1 LETEAKFVVPGSEVF
16 AQLKAL
22 DRIGPYERRDEKVKL
37 VHDRYVDTE
46 DHRFYSRQLYARLR
60 EGYTGGTLVTI
71 KRLGAPPEGAI
82 HSRDEYEVEVPNLEV
97 SAWPEGDVRSLV
109 TDVAGD
115 AALRDLVAVDQV
127 RTVSRLYDGER
138 TVAEMSL
145 DEVTIGTPHE
155 PVHSYELEV
164 ELLPDGTMSDLND
177 IVQTL
182 TDMYSLEPQ
191 PLTKFERAMML
202 SGEEHEAPLMDT
214 GDGSAPQPAAEAAEE
229 APAGKKKQKQ
239 KGSKKT
245 RRLAEGDVEAG
256 AETETAAGTQ
266 AEQPVE
272 KKVKPGKQPA
282 SVEATDSM
290 DDAGRK
296 IVGAF
301 FKAMLDNE
309 EGTRA
314 GEDPEALHDMRVATR
329 RMRAALRVLQPY
341 MHEQRTDNVRRGL
354 RAVAR
359 ALGAVRD
366 LDVLIINAEA
376 FQQTLPEEQ
385 RGDMEGLLGEW
396 RDRRGKSRK
405 AMLRL
410 LNSKDYTRFTKQM
423 ARFVEED
430 IPDPDMTAPEVA
442 PFQVRHVAPSAI
454 LSKYEQVRT
463 YETVMSAPTIAQLHA
478 LRIHGKYL
486 RYTLECFRETLP
498 SEAGDLI
505 REVVSMQDELGE
517 LHDADVA
524 IGLIRDYVQRH
535 TKRQK
540 DGYEFT
546 MPPGLAAY
554 MEDRSAAIRRNHAE
568 FLHTWA
574 GIKSPEW
581 RARLASVISAL

>member
-1 LETEAKFVVPGSEVF
+1 VETEAKFVVPGSEVF

-22 DRIGPYERRDEKVKL
+22 DKIGPYERRDEKVKL

-82 HSRDEYEVEVPNLEV
+82 HSRDEYEVEVPTLEV
-97 SAWPEGDVRSLV
+97 NEWPEGEVRSLV
-109 TDVAGD
+109 SEVAGD
-115 AALRDLVAVDQV
+115 SPLRDLVAVDQV

-138 TVAEMSL
+138 AVAELSA

-155 PVHSYELEV
+155 PVRSYELEV
-164 ELLPDGTMSDLND
+164 ELLPDGTMSDLTD
-177 IVQTL
+177 IVQAITE
-182 TDMYSLEPQ
+182 MYALEPQ

-202 SGEEHEAPLMDT
+202 SSEEHEAPLLDT
-214 GDGSAPQPAAEAAEE
+214 GNGSEPRAAAEAPQETTPEVEIEGAV
-229 APAGKKKQKQ
+229 PNGKKKKQKRAKQ
-239 KGSKKT
+239 PDMQ
-245 RRLAEGDVEAG
+245 ADVEAG
-256 AETETAAGTQ
+256 V
-266 AEQPVE
+266 EQPTE
-272 KKVKPGKQPA
+272 KKAKPRRQPA
-282 SVEATDSM
+282 SVESTDSM

-296 IVGAF
+296 IVGSF

-341 MHEQRTDNVRRGL
+341 MHEQRTDRARRGL
-354 RAVAR
+354 RTVAR

-366 LDVLIINAEA
+366 LDVLIMNAEA
-376 FQQTLPEEQ
+376 FQNTLPEEQ
-385 RGDMEGLLGEW
+385 RGDMEGLLNEW
-396 RDRRGKSRK
+396 RSQRNKARKS
-405 AMLRL
+405 MLRL
-410 LNSKDYTRFTKQM
+410 LNSKDYTRFIKQM
-423 ARFVEED
+423 DRFVKED
-430 IPDPDMTAPEVA
+430 IPDPDMAAPEIA

-454 LSKYEQVRT
+454 LSKYEQVRS
-463 YETVMSAPTIAQLHA
+463 YETVMSAPTIEQLHA
-478 LRIHGKYL
+478 LRIHGKYF

-498 SEAGDLI
+498 PEAGDLI
-505 REVVSMQDELGE
+505 REVVTMQDQLGE

-524 IGLIRDYVQRH
+524 IGLIRDYVERH
-535 TKRQK
+535 TKRTK
-540 DGYEFT
+540 DGHEFT
-546 MPPGLAAY
+546 MPTGLAAY
-554 MEDRSAAIRRNHAE
+554 MEDRSAAIRRNHAD